1 MFFRNLVIFTLPEI
15 NRIDPDSLENL
26 LSGHTLQPVGALAMK
41 ARGFVPPL
49 GAEGPLLQRIKNS
62 LWLCLGSEDR
72 ILPAAV
78 VQRECQLKIAKL
90 EQVKGHP
97 VGKRARSQI
106 KQETLDELMPRA
118 FVKLSRLN
126 ALIDLEC
133 GVIAIDTASVKAAE
147 ALLTELR
154 KALGSLPALP
164 LQPAQS
170 PRTILTNFLL
180 GQSLPE
186 GWFLGEECEL
196 SDPSEKGA
204 LVKCLRH
211 DLASEEV
218 LSHLEAG
225 KQVSRLAVMADGHVS
240 GVIGEDL
247 VLRKFKLLEGAVDS
261 LESQSSESL
270 EDELM
275 ARFALFG
282 AEFSHFYRTLA
293 RAFGLA
299 GDAEKAKAA

>member
-15 NRIDPDSLENL
+15 SRIDPDSLETL
-26 LSGHTLQPVGALAMK
+26 LNGHTLQPVGALAMQ

-49 GAEGPLLQRIKNS
+49 GAEGALLQRIKNS

-72 ILPAAV
+72 
-78 VQRECQLKIAKL
+78 
-90 EQVKGHP
+90 
-97 VGKRARSQI
+97 GKRARSQI

-126 ALIDLEC
+126 ALIDLDC

-147 ALLTELR
+147 AMLTELR

-170 PRTILTNFLL
+170 PRTILTDFLL

-196 SDPSEKGA
+196 RDPSERGA

-211 DLASEEV
+211 DLSSEEV

-240 GVIGEDL
+240 CVIGEDL

-261 LESQSSESL
+261 LESQSSESM

-275 ARFALFG
+275 ARFALFS

-299 GDAEKAKAA
+299 GEVEKAKAA